1 MVTTFPAIVA
11 TDMSELV
18 YVIKPLLLVV
28 GALILNCMFPN
39 VFVIAEKLVRTV
51 VTGFTVIVAV
61 IVPDKKLVEL
71 D

>member
-1 MVTTFPAIVA
+1 MLF
-11 TDMSELV
+11 
-18 YVIKPLLLVV
+18 VV
-28 GALILNCMFPN
+28 GGVTVKASFPN

-61 IVPDKKLVEL
+61 IVQDKKLVAL

>member
-51 VTGFTVIVAV
+51 VILFISSSYVV
-61 IVPDKKLVEL
+61 VPDV
-71 D
+71 